1 MGLYD
6 DKIRL
11 NREAAQ
17 VALEFNRATEK
28 DIIEMLN
35 SYVPKYKEMQKQYY
49 SFANGKIKAE
59 NAQIRSLDQ
68 ILQNTK
74 KQAIKAQISL
84 DAYVEYVK
92 YSNSNIEHRIDCFER
107 EISEEEIKQS
117 TTGIVKKIDLVL
129 DKRYCLKD
137 YNYLEYARAKLA
149 SYPAPYTSVEKANRF
164 IASYQ
169 KKLTSLVDGMIKT
182 RKEKDARIK
191 KVEELKLQ
199 ANSEPEKEQFEEF
212 TKKYQEFEKE
222 IYSDNKFRIEQYV
235 KKSPD
240 SEIKK
245 QILKSLNRSKYKAMS
260 KNPNECELVTAKT
273 MFDLVGDVA
282 NNLINLNEQTQD
294 KGME

>member
-1 MGLYD
+1 M
-6 DKIRL
+6 
-11 NREAAQ
+11 
-17 VALEFNRATEK
+17 
-28 DIIEMLN
+28 
-35 SYVPKYKEMQKQYY
+35 
-49 SFANGKIKAE
+49 
-59 NAQIRSLDQ
+59 
-68 ILQNTK
+68 
-74 KQAIKAQISL
+74 
-84 DAYVEYVK
+84 
-92 YSNSNIEHRIDCFER
+92 
-107 EISEEEIKQS
+107 
-117 TTGIVKKIDLVL
+117 L

-137 YNYLEYARAKLA
+137 FNYLEYARAKIA
-149 SYPAPYTSVEKANRF
+149 SYPAPHTSVEKANRF

-191 KVEELKLQ
+191 KIEGLKVE

-222 IYSDNKFRIEQYV
+222 IYSDNKFRIEQYI

-260 KNPNECELVTAKT
+260 KNPNDYELVTAKT

-282 NNLINLNEQTQD
+282 NNLINLNEHTQD

>member
-11 NREAAQ
+11 NREATQ

-28 DIIEMLN
+28 DIVEMLN

-68 ILQNTK
+68 ILQNAK

-84 DAYVEYVK
+84 DAYIEYVK
-92 YSNSNIEHRIDCFER
+92 YSSSNIEHIIDCFER
-107 EISEEEIKQS
+107 DISEEEVKQS

-149 SYPAPYTSVEKANRF
+149 SYPAPRTSVEKANRF

-191 KVEELKLQ
+191 KIEGLKVE

-222 IYSDNKFRIEQYV
+222 IYSDNKFRIEQYI

-260 KNPNECELVTAKT
+260 KNPNDYELITAKT

>member
-28 DIIEMLN
+28 DIVEMLN

-68 ILQNTK
+68 ILQNAK

-84 DAYVEYVK
+84 DAYAEYVK
-92 YSNSNIEHRIDCFER
+92 YSSSNIEHRIDCFER

-149 SYPAPYTSVEKANRF
+149 SYPAPHTSVEKANRF

-191 KVEELKLQ
+191 KVEGLKLQ

-222 IYSDNKFRIEQYV
+222 IYSDNKFRIEQYI

-260 KNPNECELVTAKT
+260 KNPNDYDLITAKT